1 MNKILKRI
9 IVAAN
14 DNDDNNDD
22 NENEELEFD
31 FDSMFADDDD
41 DDDNDNNGS
50 TASPPTEERSKSD
63 LEQQIAGDMF
73 NDDSSFD
80 PYQSSMSTSTPAMNG
95 QLVQNMF
102 LGLANEGRGVLKRIE
117 DYKFKI
123 IQSIN
128 LLNANP
134 ELKTKV
140 EQKKK
145 ILESAAAQVYGI
157 VFDLENFDLTPNYED
172 EQLSGESFPSFNGD
186 DDDNENN
193 EGEELDL
200 NMDENEEM
208 NAGESDEEIPSNDEG
223 GGEEG
228 ENSKNMDLGD
238 MDMDLELPPAEE
250 SEE

>member
-14 DNDDNNDD
+14 DDEKDND
-22 NENEELEFD
+22 NEELEFD
-31 FDSMFADDDD
+31 FDSMFADND
-41 DDDNDNNGS
+41 DDDNNE
-50 TASPPTEERSKSD
+50 ASPPPIEERTKSD

-80 PYQSSMSTSTPAMNG
+80 PYQSSASMSTTPAING

-172 EQLSGESFPSFNGD
+172 EQLSGESFPSFN
-186 DDDNENN
+186 DDNENN
-193 EGEELDL
+193 EEEELDL
-200 NMDENEEM
+200 NIDSEDEEA
-208 NAGESDEEIPSNDEG
+208 NAGESDEEIPSEGNEG

>member
-9 IVAAN
+9 IIAAN
-14 DNDDNNDD
+14 DVDNNND
-22 NENEELEFD
+22 ENEELEFD

-41 DDDNDNNGS
+41 DNNNGG
-50 TASPPTEERSKSD
+50 TASLPIEERSKSD

-80 PYQSSMSTSTPAMNG
+80 PYQSSASTAMNG

-157 VFDLENFDLTPNYED
+157 VFDLENFDLTPNYEE
-172 EQLSGESFPSFNGD
+172 EQLSGESFPSFNDND
-186 DDDNENN
+186 DENN

-200 NMDENEEM
+200 NIDTDDENEEV
-208 NAGESDEEIPSNDEG
+208 NTEESDEEIPSGDES